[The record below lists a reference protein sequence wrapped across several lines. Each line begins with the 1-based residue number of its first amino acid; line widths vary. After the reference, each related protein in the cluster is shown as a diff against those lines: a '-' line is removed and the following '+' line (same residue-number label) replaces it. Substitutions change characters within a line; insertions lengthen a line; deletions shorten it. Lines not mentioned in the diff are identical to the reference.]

1 MSIGTRLYTLLRGE
15 LVGTDSFGNRYYR
28 SKGKRLHGRE
38 RRWVLYKGE
47 AEATKVPAEWS
58 AWLHHTA
65 PQPLM
70 DRAAQAWPWQ
80 KDQHP
85 NRTGTPEAY
94 RPGGSQLR
102 GGARAPTDS
111 DYEPWV
117 PE

>member
-28 SKGKRLHGRE
+28 SKGRRLHGRE
-38 RRWVLYKGE
+38 RRWVLYKGD
-47 AEATKVPAEWS
+47 AEATTVPAEWS

-70 DRAAQAWPWQ
+70 ERAAQARSWQ
-80 KDQHP
+80 KEQHP
-85 NRTGTPEAY
+85 NRTGTPAAY
-94 RPGGSQLR
+94 RPSGSQLR
-102 GGARAPTDS
+102 TGVHARTDS
-111 DYEPWV
+111 DYEPWI